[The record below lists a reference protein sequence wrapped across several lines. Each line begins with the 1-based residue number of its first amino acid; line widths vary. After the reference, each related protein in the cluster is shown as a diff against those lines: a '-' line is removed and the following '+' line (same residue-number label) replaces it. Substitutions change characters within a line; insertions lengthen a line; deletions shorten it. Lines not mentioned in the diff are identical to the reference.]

1 MLRVACALAAGDVL
15 LVFDGIKMGATVS
28 VNDVVVASAV
38 DQYVR
43 YVIPLQA
50 SGVTLREGSSNVVSV
65 AFDPNLTVMGRFMAC
80 TGAQRSAAP
89 LARVVHCRHV
99 TPVRLCLVTAATGGW
114 DWAPYTNDFTPAVPG
129 TATVFSKGI
138 WKSVYTVAVSS
149 AAITYV
155 VPHVYY
161 TGDFPTSPLS
171 DGNHAPFSVVGAS
184 QMRLPCLIV
193 VLRRVVGSL
202 VLCTDDVE
210 QCARTSGL
218 PWP

>member
-1 MLRVACALAAGDVL
+1 
-15 LVFDGIKMGATVS
+15 VFDGIKMGATVM
-28 VNDVVVASAV
+28 VNNVTVATVTDQFVRTVV
-38 DQYVR
+38 
-43 YVIPLQA
+43 PLEA
-50 SGVTLREGSSNVVSV
+50 SGVRLLPGGANLVSV
-65 AFDPNLTVMGRFMAC
+65 SFDPAGPLVEGRFAAC
-80 TGAQRSAAP
+80 SGF
-89 LARVVHCRHV
+89 
-99 TPVRLCLVTAATGGW
+99 W
-114 DWAPYTNDFTPAVPG
+114 DWAPLSTTTQPGVPSSAFTF
-129 TATVFSKGI
+129 TKGI

-202 VLCTDDVE
+202 L
-210 QCARTSGL
+210 L
-218 PWP
+218 